1 MPDPQVGEK
10 FLIQVRKRRNRPSAT
25 FTIEVQDH
33 FGRVIYRVV
42 NIKYPRADTQRTIRS
57 QLDQWYWYTGNPPS
71 WWDSGSWPRLI
82 VKAVKDRRER
92 MDRALRPT
100 T

>member
-1 MPDPQVGEK
+1 MPEPEVGEK
-10 FLIQVRKRRNRPSAT
+10 FLIQVRKRRNKPSAS
-25 FTIEVQDH
+25 FTIEVIQAQ
-33 FGRVIYRVV
+33 FGGLRYTV
-42 NIKYPRADTQRTIRS
+42 KKLDYPNSTRTRMRRE
-57 QLDQWYWYTGNPPS
+57 LVGFYWAPDNPPS
-71 WWDSGSWPRLI
+71 WWDSGSWPRLL